1 MKSIGLLDHFLME
14 LEGVKRHF
22 LRPKSQEFILRHVLL
37 VLIFI
42 LAFSIRLISVLKYES
57 VIHEFDPYFNYR
69 STIMLIK
76 NGVYDFWN
84 WFDWESWHPLGRVVG
99 GTVYPGLM
107 MTAAAM
113 YRISEFITAH
123 ISLRDI
129 CVFTGPF
136 FSGLTV
142 MVAYNFGKLVRNTE
156 TGLMAALLMSIVP
169 GYISRSVAGSFDN
182 EAVSIFALLF
192 SFYLWCRAVKLGTIS
207 ASAAAAFGY
216 FYMAASW
223 GAYVFISNLI
233 ALYVIVMVISGR
245 YSRRLYVAYSTFWAL
260 GSILAM
266 QVRFISSNH
275 IMSTELL
282 SFNSIFLAMQAWEV
296 LCFLYHRIG
305 LVLFERFVLL
315 IASSVA
321 AVIGLGL
328 TAMIA
333 TGRLNPWTGRFWT
346 LLDPTYASKFIPIVA
361 SVSEHQ
367 PTTWANYAFDLHI
380 LSFAAPAGIYFCFK
394 DISDISIFLITF
406 GLSAAYFSGVMVR
419 LMLVAAPAFVM
430 LSAVSLSSIISS
442 YCSDI
447 YLARAAIAKSEGS
460 GGNTGGGSG
469 MLSSNGVAS
478 SSAASANAAA
488 AAATSNPQSKR
499 GGGGARKN
507 AAAAAAAASSFTFT
521 SSLPALL
528 SLYDH

>member
-1 MKSIGLLDHFLME
+1 
-14 LEGVKRHF
+14 
-22 LRPKSQEFILRHVLL
+22 
-37 VLIFI
+37 
-42 LAFSIRLISVLKYES
+42 
-57 VIHEFDPYFNYR
+57 
-69 STIMLIK
+69 
-76 NGVYDFWN
+76 
-84 WFDWESWHPLGRVVG
+84 
-99 GTVYPGLM
+99 
-107 MTAAAM
+107 
-113 YRISEFITAH
+113 
-123 ISLRDI
+123 
-129 CVFTGPF
+129 
-136 FSGLTV
+136 
-142 MVAYNFGKLVRNTE
+142 
-156 TGLMAALLMSIVP
+156 
-169 GYISRSVAGSFDN
+169 
-182 EAVSIFALLF
+182 
-192 SFYLWCRAVKLGTIS
+192 
-207 ASAAAAFGY
+207 
-216 FYMAASW
+216 
-223 GAYVFISNLI
+223 
-233 ALYVIVMVISGR
+233 
-245 YSRRLYVAYSTFWAL
+245 
-260 GSILAM
+260 
-266 QVRFISSNH
+266 
-275 IMSTELL
+275 MSTELL

-507 AAAAAAAASSFTFT
+507 AAAAAAAAAAANTSSPKATMYSAWGVILGAIICLLSYSQHCIWLTKSAYSSPSIVLVAGWGPYRHIMDDFREAYYWLSHNTATDAKIMSWWDYGYQITAMGNRSVIVDNNTWNTTHIATVGRAMSSNETEAYKISKMLDADYVLVIFGGLSAYSGDDINKFLWMVRIGGGVFPWIKEPDYLSASGMYTVGGDASDTMLDSLMYKLSYHDFQNVVTQQGKPGGYDRVRNYEMGRKDFTIENFEEAFT
-521 SSLPALL
+521 SENWIVRIFKVKDLENRRGH
-528 SLYDH
+528 YDLEVKLK